1 MNQSIHRHI
10 CRPHV
15 NHIGRCNMKTIMHN
29 PLPQFPLVITIG
41 SRKIHYTQS
50 ADTLEQAKQYAAQCF
65 AVSPD
70 RVAPHRP

>member
-10 CRPHV
+10 CRQHV
-15 NHIGRCNMKTIMHN
+15 NHIGHGNMKKIPHN
-29 PLPQFPLVITIG
+29 PLPKFKLVITIG
-41 SRKIHYTQS
+41 SRKIHYTQT

-65 AVSPD
+65 DVSPH